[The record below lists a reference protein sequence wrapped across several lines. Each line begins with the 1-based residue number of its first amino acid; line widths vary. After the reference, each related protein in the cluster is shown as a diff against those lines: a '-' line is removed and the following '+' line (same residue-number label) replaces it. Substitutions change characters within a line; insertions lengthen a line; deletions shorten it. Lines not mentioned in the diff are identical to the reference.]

1 MRGKKHK
8 GMKDSINILGTEYK
22 IFIRKMQDDTK
33 LSENGW
39 GGYVKVNTKSII
51 IAELDSLAEYLKT
64 EKNEAENV
72 QKVTIRH
79 EIIHAYLYESGL
91 WGNSNNPEHWASDE
105 EITDWI
111 AIQSPKFLETFA
123 ELDIL

>member
-1 MRGKKHK
+1 MV
-8 GMKDSINILGTEYK
+8 DSVNILGTEYK
-22 IFIRKMQDDTK
+22 IYIKKMQDDTK

-51 IAELDSLAEYLKT
+51 IADLDSLAEYLDV
-64 EKNEAENV
+64 EKNEAKNV

-79 EIIHAYLYESGL
+79 EVIHAYLYESGL
-91 WGNSNNPEHWASDE
+91 WSNSSSPNHWAIDE

-111 AIQSPKFLETFA
+111 AIQSPRFIRTFTELE
-123 ELDIL
+123 IL